1 MKKKSLTIVPLLFV
15 VAVSL
20 ASIGCKNVLPLK
32 PEKTVV
38 QAGAESFA
46 MLSIP
51 ALEYP
56 GGEFG
61 TEMNNE
67 KRPDTLSIDRPYRL
81 AEANTSYGLWGTVR
95 DWAISHGYSFNRTGQ
110 MGSEADGTGMTD
122 QHPVTFV
129 DWASAAVWCNAL
141 TEMHN
146 TLNGTELRP
155 VYERGGEV
163 LRDATEAAGGE
174 DVTTLPGADGFRL
187 PTANEWEV
195 AARYTDNSGEGEN
208 AEFPEGSGRFWK
220 TYLSVCGEL
229 EAKESDT
236 TDSRSRTGR
245 ILSVEVDKTP
255 VTALGF
261 YGFAGKEGK
270 LWQWCNEYV
279 EKDYNSTYHLKR
291 GGSMIPFCG
300 RHDGW
305 PRENIKWDSSVG
317 WPDTKR
323 EWKCR
328 LYDQLT
334 FRVAQTII
342 R

>member
-1 MKKKSLTIVPLLFV
+1 MKKTLNILSILIALAGVLSVAGCTRTMPLE
-15 VAVSL
+15 A
-20 ASIGCKNVLPLK
+20 
-32 PEKTVV
+32 ERTVV
-38 QAGAESFA
+38 QAGEVSFA

-56 GGEFG
+56 GGELG

-67 KRPDTLSIDRPYRL
+67 TRADTLTIERPYRL
-81 AEANTSYGLWGTVR
+81 AETNTNYRLWVTVR
-95 DWAISHGYSFNRTGQ
+95 DWAQSNGYSFNRVGQ
-110 MGSEADGTGMTD
+110 MGSEADGIGMTV

-129 DWASAAVWCNAL
+129 DWSSAAAWCNAL

-146 TLNGTELRP
+146 ALNGTELRP
-155 VYERGGEV
+155 VYERDGAV
-163 LRDATEAAGGE
+163 IRNAADAAGGE
-174 DVTTLPGADGFRL
+174 DVVTLPDADGFRL
-187 PTANEWEV
+187 PTGNEWEV
-195 AARYTDNSGEGEN
+195 AARYTDDSGNGKN
-208 AEFPEGSGRFWK
+208 TEFPEGSGRFWQS
-220 TYLSVCGEL
+220 YLSVCGEL
-229 EAKESDT
+229 EAKESDLE
-236 TDSRSRTGR
+236 DSRMRAGR
-245 ILSVEVDKTP
+245 IQSIAVDKTP

-279 EKDYNSTYHLKR
+279 EKDYNSAFHLKR

-334 FRVAQTII
+334 FRVAQTILP
-342 R
+342 